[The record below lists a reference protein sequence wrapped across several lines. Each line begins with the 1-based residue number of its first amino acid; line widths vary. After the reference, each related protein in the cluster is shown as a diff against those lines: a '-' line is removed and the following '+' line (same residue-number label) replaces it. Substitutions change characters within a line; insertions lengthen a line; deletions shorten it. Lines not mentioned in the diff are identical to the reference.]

1 MSRSR
6 YISMA
11 VVTALLLFS
20 LSYSYAAAPKAGAFC
35 AKAGKKQV
43 VSGKTFTCVKK
54 GKKLVWSK
62 GVKVSVAPKPEVTS
76 TPTPTPSIAPSPIST
91 PNPTP
96 NPTPTALPSSSPTE
110 VIAMTLKTPNLKNI
124 SFRAPK
130 LMLTLEVEANA
141 IGAFIKID
149 SLGVDKKMSMTP
161 KDVNGVVRIAL
172 DINKTLT
179 ERRYDVRFFAYGDG
193 TESPCCAGTSFNS
206 GIPPKADEPTLPFG
220 NSEINIYVT
229 PPVYTDKPISALS
242 STAEFE
248 DLSTCRL
255 PDGDPQLTNMTIGF
269 PLPPGRVDFT
279 KKAIVQ
285 LLPVSFSD
293 VQASTNP
300 LSDYDNGVSAM
311 KKFWESQSFVGSQIE
326 VRSPSTY
333 KQLPNPV
340 LSYELS
346 SSLFGFQGQKYS
358 AFVRYVIG
366 QYESEINFSGV
377 STVVVVV
384 PPSTTGE
391 QIGTWVVDTQ
401 NTFVT
406 NEGNIYN
413 YMLTGTGDRK
423 NESAMW
429 VHEYGHALG
438 LTDMRFVDPV
448 NSTIQRPEG
457 LGVFDI
463 MGSGNP
469 APETLLWSRFL
480 LNILAPKQVLCI
492 SRPGASTHWIRPLPE
507 RSTELKGLIIPTGTY
522 TALVVESR
530 RSYGYDSFLSPR
542 DQGALVYRMDTRV
555 PYKRSPAQIIQP
567 ARSTDKEWY
576 TDSALRLGEFVI
588 ADGWKISV
596 VESGVFGDVVKV
608 EKA

>member
-1 MSRSR
+1 MIFTFLAP
-6 YISMA
+6 IS
-11 VVTALLLFS
+11 LHS
-20 LSYSYAAAPKAGAFC
+20 SSEAAPKTGAVC
-35 AKAGKKQV
+35 TKVGKKQIA
-43 VSGKTFTCVKK
+43 SGRTFTCVKK

-62 GVKVSVAPKPEVTS
+62 GIAIAASGPTVIPTPSS
-76 TPTPTPSIAPSPIST
+76 SPTPTPSNSPS
-91 PNPTP
+91 
-96 NPTPTALPSSSPTE
+96 PTPTPSSSPTE
-110 VIAMTLKTPNLKNI
+110 VIAKTLKIPNIKNI

-141 IGAFIKID
+141 IGGFIKID
-149 SLGVDKKMSMTP
+149 ALDVDKKLSMTP
-161 KDVNGVVRIAL
+161 KDANGVVRIAL

-179 ERRYDVRFFAYGDG
+179 ERRYEVQFFAYGEG

-206 GIPPKADEPTLPFG
+206 GIPPKADEPTLSFG
-220 NSEINIYVT
+220 NSELNIYIT
-229 PPVYTDKPISALS
+229 PPSYTDKPVSEISNS
-242 STAEFE
+242 AEYQ
-248 DLSTCRL
+248 DLSICRL

-269 PLPPGRVDFT
+269 PLPQGRVDFS
-279 KKAIVQ
+279 KKTIVQ

-293 VQASTNP
+293 VPSNSNP
-300 LSDYDNGVSAM
+300 RQDYDNGISAM
-311 KKFWESQSFVGSQIE
+311 KKFWESQSFVDTQIE
-326 VRSPSTY
+326 IRTPNAY

-346 SSLFGFQGQKYS
+346 SELGGVQADKYS
-358 AFVRYVIG
+358 AFVRYVIS

-377 STVVVVV
+377 GTVVIVV
-384 PPSTTGE
+384 PLSVTTE
-391 QIGTWVVDTQ
+391 QIGTWIVYTQ
-401 NTFVT
+401 GTFAT

-429 VHEYGHALG
+429 VHEFGHVLG
-438 LTDMRFVDPV
+438 LTDMRFVDPQ
-448 NSTIQRPEG
+448 NSSIQRPEG

-469 APETLLWSRFL
+469 APEILLWSRFL
-480 LNILAPKQVLCI
+480 LNILAPNQVLCI
-492 SRPGASTHWIRPLPE
+492 SKPGTSTHWIRPLAN
-507 RSTELKGLIIPTGTY
+507 RNVDLKGLIIPTGTY

-542 DQGALVYRMDTRV
+542 DQGVLVYRIDTRV

-576 TDSALRLGEFVI
+576 TDSALKLNEYVI
-588 ADGWKISV
+588 SDGWKISV
-596 VESGVFGDVVKV
+596 IETGAFGDVVRV